1 MSGRTPPTGTR
12 AKPVVL
18 FVDDEPALLE
28 SITLALRRGP
38 FGVLTAAS
46 ARDATKL
53 LATTAVDIVV
63 SDERMPGMSGT
74 EFLSRVR
81 QSHPNVMRIAL
92 TGESDLGRTT
102 QFIRDAELYW
112 MLNKPVQRE
121 ELLRTLERAMNI
133 KRLAEDGA
141 RLRGDGKGRPP

>member
-1 MSGRTPPTGTR
+1 MSGPTPLTSTR

-38 FGVLTAAS
+38 FETITAAS
-46 ARDATKL
+46 ARDAMKL
-53 LATTAVDIVV
+53 LETTPVDIVV

-81 QSHPNVMRIAL
+81 QSHPYVVRIAL
-92 TGESDLGRTT
+92 TGESDLGRTA
-102 QFIRDAELYW
+102 QFIRHGEVYW
-112 MLNKPVQRE
+112 MLSKPVQRE
-121 ELLRTLERAMNI
+121 ELLRTLERAMGV
-133 KRLAEDGA
+133 KRLAEEGA
-141 RLRGDGKGRPP
+141 RLRGDGKGRAP